1 MRQRRSLSVLF
12 VGFLLVACK
21 PNAGGGGGGS
31 GGGTG
36 GTGGHGGSGG
46 HGGGGGGF
54 GGNGGSG
61 GGGGAG
67 GSGGFGGGGGGS
79 GNADMA
85 MGGGGSGGGGG
96 GVLTWSKANLT
107 NFESYPDPNSPECTE
122 YNGCEYEGQ
131 FAFVNGTMTEDW
143 VMAHNI
149 IAVHEKDAKYALKTF
164 RIRQGS
170 MQIDATV
177 YDECAD
183 SDCDGCC
190 TRNSS
195 ETGFLIDIEKYTMQR
210 FGSGDGVVDW
220 ACLDCP

>member
-1 MRQRRSLSVLF
+1 MLGAPQFDRTRHAFFDVVPEDRHLNTFQRGL
-12 VGFLLVACK
+12 
-21 PNAGGGGGGS
+21 
-31 GGGTG
+31 
-36 GTGGHGGSGG
+36 
-46 HGGGGGGF
+46 
-54 GGNGGSG
+54 
-61 GGGGAG
+61 
-67 GSGGFGGGGGGS
+67 
-79 GNADMA
+79 
-85 MGGGGSGGGGG
+85 
-96 GVLTWSKANLT
+96 
-107 NFESYPDPNSPECTE
+107 
-122 YNGCEYEGQ
+122 NGCEYEGQ

>member
-46 HGGGGGGF
+46 HGGGGGGS

-67 GSGGFGGGGGGS
+67 GSGGF
-79 GNADMA
+79 
-85 MGGGGSGGGGG
+85 GGGGG

-149 IAVHEKDAKYALKTF
+149 IAVHEKDAKYA
-164 RIRQGS
+164 
-170 MQIDATV
+170 
-177 YDECAD
+177 
-183 SDCDGCC
+183 
-190 TRNSS
+190 
-195 ETGFLIDIEKYTMQR
+195 
-210 FGSGDGVVDW
+210 
-220 ACLDCP
+220 